1 MDSTP
6 LFIIICFRIL
16 ITEANTGI
24 KNSVKYYGEGMHLGA
39 HVPINLGLINDINK
53 DSDARD
59 YKYIV
64 DRWLT
69 YKPLKKQANWM
80 VCILKSPIQKSLLGQ
95 SMHKSPQK
103 SFRDNIFLS
112 AVKFP
117 TTWEIPLTID
127 TFLETYL
134 Q

>member
-95 SMHKSPQK
+95 SMHKSPTQK
-103 SFRDNIFLS
+103 SFQGQYFFKRC
-112 AVKFP
+112 
-117 TTWEIPLTID
+117 
-127 TFLETYL
+127 
-134 Q
+134 